1 MNFNN
6 NHDEILKK
14 LSGISSQKNIEIMAS
29 FGVET
34 DNCLGVKIS
43 DLREIAKDIGENH
56 SLAEELWKSGIHEAR
71 ILASMVD
78 SPGKVTEEQLEDWVK
93 DFDSWDICDQV
104 CNNLFRKTEY
114 AEDKALE
121 WSQRSE
127 EFVKRAGFALMAYM
141 ATHRKDED
149 NDLFLDFL
157 DRCREEA
164 GDERKYVKK
173 AISWTVRNIG
183 KRGEELREKAVE
195 LAEELKESDEKS
207 VRWVGKDI
215 LRKMFR

>member
-1 MNFNN
+1 M
-6 NHDEILKK
+6 DREEVLEKLKDA
-14 LSGISSQKNIEIMAS
+14 SSSENRESMAS

-34 DNCLGVKIS
+34 DNCLGVKIG

-56 SLAEELWKSGIHEAR
+56 SLAGELWKSGIHEAR

-78 SPGKVTEEQLEDWVK
+78 SPGEVIEEQLENWVK
-93 DFDSWDICDQV
+93 DFDSWNLCDQV

-114 AEDKALE
+114 AEDKAFE

-149 NDLFLDFL
+149 DDLFLDFL
-157 DRCREEA
+157 DRCREEV
-164 GDERKYVKK
+164 GDDRKYVKK
-173 AISWTVRNIG
+173 AISWAVRNIG
-183 KRGEELREKAVE
+183 KRNEELREEAVE
-195 LAEELKESDEKS
+195 IAEELKESDEKS

-215 LRKMFR
+215 LRKMSQ